1 MENQTPNM
9 PPKRKRIPPRDLILI
24 ALAVLVMFRV
34 DWSNMNSFHYLILF
48 MLVLCFM
55 LRWSNMRKEAIKKQD
70 MERYRAQYE
79 AEAAKDAPALAEN
92 SAPDSAP
99 IDGSATEITADAP
112 VAPVAPDAPDAPEKT
127 QE

>member
-1 MENQTPNM
+1 MENQTPNT

-79 AEAAKDAPALAEN
+79 AEAAKEAPALADN
-92 SAPDSAP
+92 STPDSAP
-99 IDGSATEITADAP
+99 IDGNATEITADAP
-112 VAPVAPDAPDAPEKT
+112 VAPEKP